1 VNDVRALLEASS
13 LPSAALAG
21 RTSVVTGAGRGI
33 NARVAEALALL
44 GAHVVVAEIDEVSG
58 AATVAAIRSE
68 LASEAC
74 ATFVATDLA
83 DESTID
89 ALMAQCPTIDIVVNN
104 AAAVALGAVT
114 EVPLE
119 EWDHSYRVNVRA
131 PVSLARRTVPPMVD
145 RGYGVFVCLT
155 SVGGAFMGPYECM
168 KAAGTEL
175 AATLAAELE
184 GSGVFA
190 FAVGPGQVLTPG
202 LEGAVRELAPMY
214 GMSQAEFLALNAD
227 HMVSVAEAAVGI
239 AATIVLAERFHGA
252 ETSSRAGLVAAEIDP
267 LPADSTPPSDG
278 GRAVAPDSE
287 TRTEDGSIAVARR
300 VRDSFVE
307 QVEGWR
313 ARGLFERKWMDRDFQ
328 RHAGTSADE
337 AMRELAGLVGAIEEG
352 APPDTAVLGRL
363 ARYYLRFEKLARDH
377 TRDPVAL
384 ERALTAI
391 TSWRDD
397 LALLERRIER
407 VASP

>member
-1 VNDVRALLEASS
+1 MNDVRALLEASS

-21 RTSVVTGAGRGI
+21 RTAVVTGAGRGI
-33 NARVAEALALL
+33 GARLAEALALL
-44 GAHVVVAEIDEVSG
+44 GAHVVVAEIDEESG

-68 LASEAC
+68 LATEAC

-83 DESTID
+83 DD
-89 ALMAQCPTIDIVVNN
+89 AAIAALVARCPTIDIVVNN
-104 AAAVALGAVT
+104 AAAVALGAVAD
-114 EVPLE
+114 VSLE
-119 EWDHSYRVNVRA
+119 DWDHSYRVNVRA

-155 SVGGAFMGPYECM
+155 SVGGAFMGAYECM

-175 AATLAAELE
+175 AATLAAELA
-184 GSGVFA
+184 GSGVYA
-190 FAVGPGQVLTPG
+190 FAVGPGQVMTPG
-202 LEGAVRELAPMY
+202 LEQAVRDLAPMY
-214 GMSQAEFLALNAD
+214 GMSETDFLALNAD
-227 HMVSVAEAAVGI
+227 HMVPISEAAVGI

-252 ETSSRAGLVAAEIDP
+252 ETSSRAGLVAAEIGP
-267 LPADSTPPSDG
+267 RPADSVPLPDE

-287 TRTEDGSIAVARR
+287 ARTDGDAVAVARR

-328 RHAGTSADE
+328 RHAGASADE
-337 AMRELAGLVGAIEEG
+337 AMRELAGLIGAIEEG
-352 APPDTAVLGRL
+352 ATPNTDVLGRL
-363 ARYYLRFEKLARDH
+363 RRYYLRFEKLARDH

-391 TSWRDD
+391 ASWRDD
-397 LALLERRIER
+397 LALLHRRIER